1 MTTWKDIKKIAKETL
16 VKKYKLKE
24 YIERLRFEFKQIEL
38 QGAGDYW
45 VDIYEKNQRTETN
58 KNGLVL
64 PLLLGLTNI
73 DPIKEGIE
81 HNIQY
86 HPDYPDIDIDFL
98 PIARD
103 YIKQYAAD
111 TYGSDKVCSVGLWQ
125 SYKPRLAILDSLR
138 TLDISPEAKARFG
151 DAQQLTKTLPD
162 EFDDMGYEEACEA
175 YPEFKKFA
183 EANKEI
189 VSMAYRLVKLLKA
202 RGRHAGGLIISSV
215 PVREHIPLF
224 KSGGQWTSA
233 WTEGRSTQL
242 SKFGFVKFDILGL
255 TNLLHIWNCKKLV
268 EKNKGVRIDWQDMDV
283 EDDRAGWE
291 ILADGTKHKIT
302 FSDDLAI
309 KMAHERKVET
319 IFQFET
325 DLAKSILQKGG
336 VKSFGDLVIYTSLGR
351 PGPLPLVDMY
361 VARRDGKTVDGVDH
375 SKWREKEDPR
385 IVEMLEDTYGI
396 IVFQEQLSRFFVDLC
411 GFTIP
416 EAEAA
421 RKAVAKKWADKLAKI
436 KDKMIAGATKTIGR
450 ERAIEWWGKIESF
463 ARYCF
468 NRSHALAYIII
479 SYRCLWLKAH
489 YPAEWWASVMSNCKR
504 EKMIKYMG
512 IARAEDVE
520 FGTLD
525 FNKMTQAFDVE
536 GDKILIGI
544 ESIKGIGTKSATKIA
559 GIRDC
564 ANIDELVKQTGKD
577 KIAYERLIKLGAFD
591 RVHPN
596 RRALWHWY
604 LYKHGQCQDSRRIKA
619 EVHEKLAW
627 SEEDVE
633 AERQKKIKAYFKEY
647 PRRKKIPPKL
657 ANWKPKL
664 SATMQQLEEM
674 YDDYELFRKL
684 EFEKAYFG
692 YYWTSP
698 LSLYYSNGHDIEDA
712 KISGTLEAI
721 IEGVEVRSGANG
733 PVLQLSVTDGV
744 GIARLMVWN
753 NEWSASDYDV
763 SDGEAE
769 TKFLSEGRGI
779 KARVRWKD
787 KYSSFS
793 VAPGSIIMPL
803 EMKDVSTN

>member
-1 MTTWKDIKKIAKETL
+1 MITWQNIKETAVKAL
-16 VKKYKLKE
+16 AKKYKSKE
-24 YIERLRFEFKQIEL
+24 YIDRLKFEIKQIEL

-45 VDIYEKNQRTETN
+45 VDVYEKNQRSVEN

-64 PLLLGLTNI
+64 PLLLGLTNV
-73 DPIKEGIE
+73 DPIKDGIE
-81 HNIQY
+81 HNIKY

-103 YIKQYAAD
+103 HIKQYAAD

-138 TLDISPEAKARFG
+138 AIDTSEDAKSRFAEAQK
-151 DAQQLTKTLPD
+151 LTKTLPD
-162 EFDDMGYEEACEA
+162 EFDDMGFEEACEA
-175 YPEFKKFA
+175 YPEFKAFA
-183 EANKEI
+183 ENNKEI
-189 VSMAYRLVKLLKA
+189 VNMAFRLVKLLKA

-268 EKNKGVRIDWQDMDV
+268 EKNRGVVIDWQDMDV

-291 ILADGTKHKIT
+291 ILRDDSRHKIT

-309 KMAHERKVET
+309 QMAHDRKVET

-336 VKSFGDLVIYTSLGR
+336 VKSFDDLVIYTSLGR
-351 PGPLPLVDMY
+351 PGPLPLVDDY
-361 VARRDGKTVDGVDH
+361 VARRDGKTIKGVDH
-375 SKWREKEDPR
+375 SKWKETEDPR

-396 IVFQEQLSRFFVDLC
+396 IVFQEQLSRFFVELC

-436 KDKMIAGATKTIGR
+436 KDKMVAGATKTIGH
-450 ERAIEWWGKIESF
+450 EKSIEWWGKIESF

-468 NRSHALAYIII
+468 NRSHALAYIIV
-479 SYRCLWLKAH
+479 SYRCLWLKSH

-504 EKMIKYMG
+504 DKMIKYMG
-512 IARAEDVE
+512 IARSEGVQFE
-520 FGTLD
+520 SLN
-525 FNKMTQAFDVE
+525 FNKLHKSFDVE
-536 GDKILIGI
+536 GDKILVGM
-544 ESIKGIGTKSATKIA
+544 ESIKGVGSKAATKLS
-559 GIRDC
+559 GTRNC
-564 ANIDELVKQTGKD
+564 ASIDELVKQTGKD

-591 RVHPN
+591 KVHPN

-604 LYKHGQCQDSRRIKA
+604 LYKYGQCKESKQIKS
-619 EVHEKLAW
+619 EVNGKLAW
-627 SEEDVE
+627 KEEDIE
-633 AERQKKIKAYFKEY
+633 AERQRMLTAYFKEY
-647 PRRKKIPPKL
+647 PRRKKIPNKI
-657 ANWKPKL
+657 AKWKPKL
-664 SATMQQLEEM
+664 SAKLQQLEEF
-674 YDDYELFRKL
+674 YDDYELFRRL
-684 EFEKAYFG
+684 EFEKAYLG

-698 LSLYYSNGHDIEDA
+698 MSLYNHDNHDIEDA
-712 KISGTLEAI
+712 KISGMLEGI
-721 IEGVEVRSGANG
+721 IESVEVRTSING
-733 PVLQLSVTDGV
+733 NFLQLGVTDG
-744 GIARLMVWN
+744 IRTARVMVWN
-753 NEWSASDYDV
+753 NDWAANDYDAADDV
-763 SDGEAE
+763 
-769 TKFLSEGRGI
+769 KLISEGRGI
-779 KARVRWKD
+779 KVRVRWND

-793 VAPGSIIMPL
+793 VASGSMIMPL
-803 EMKDVSTN
+803 EIKDVPTD